1 MKEKIFSA
9 CKKIAVILIAC
20 IMVLGLV
27 PVGILTIRPHTT
39 AAEGEFLRLFPQTEV
54 TVMAQNGQEKSP
66 YLRLPHGVHT
76 VGDRAD
82 SYLQFD
88 LQSLLDKKKLAQ
100 VQKAALRLTFL
111 PNERTEKTPVRLWL
125 MPSSDWDGEM
135 KYQDR
140 PSPLGEVKL
149 AEWIPNSNTKE
160 AKVVEVDLTAYL
172 QKWIEDKTTKISM
185 HMEGLGN
192 NFGSMFA
199 GSAYEDSLYRPYLKV
214 VTGDAT
220 DPDNQDISKVWLEKT
235 ALSGDSGKR
244 IFRIGNGTDAYLQF
258 RLKPENIRGAM
269 YRAELQLTP
278 DSQEQTELT
287 VYRIANGD
295 WSEGEILPRGEEQQI
310 FAQPKCSESGTWN
323 LDLTDAVN
331 DAYAKGETAVT
342 LRISGGEEAVS
353 FLQSGK
359 DAPFLKI
366 SASDNAEVV
375 AMTEAAIYALD
386 ENPSPNKITQKL
398 SESYTTES
406 GVRAQLRWRA
416 QDAVTGADASDFLS
430 EDGQITRPEW
440 FEDGREILAT
450 VQISAG
456 KHQRERTYRMTILPE
471 ESSNHIG
478 WEFGDYLKVGDSA
491 DESYHGAA
499 ERNTSVHNRWIGGKG
514 FSYRTMEPGG
524 MLAVHMAVDAEKQ
537 NYLTLKIWKPER
549 PNQTLLIENLRD
561 RQAEPILC
569 SFPAEVPAE
578 DGFLYLTYPIPLS
591 QTRGEEFVALRL
603 HMPEN
608 PEQEEVSL
616 WNIYGVYTTQTPYF
630 DPLTFAEQ
638 GEVFDGKEG
647 TERSAFR
654 KLLRRL
660 YQAAKQPWEDFAQ
673 RWNDEEERLAETRA
687 SALPKEA
694 EESFAWLEAETPML
708 VFDDDGDRIAI
719 SLREEEQRAEI
730 HRATSYYDTYAES
743 ALHKGEQG
751 FVWVDYG
758 KYQVFRNMADEAQPI
773 PWKESG
779 TLAGVYQD
787 LAKNE
792 YYAFLREG
800 QMADD
805 SVLPP
810 DAQLETGA
818 MLMLAENESRVLK
831 RLSKPLE
838 HAEWRVSAI
847 NQQSISQISLNRDL
861 EISQITVKNS
871 VSNREETEE
880 LRIVCG
886 VYQKGYL
893 AGLSCKRFTV
903 IPGRGEYRV
912 TIPTIQVTKGQTL
925 KIFIE
930 PALQKPRQMEPKLEL
945 P

>member
-1 MKEKIFSA
+1 MKEKILSA

-20 IMVLGLV
+20 VMVLGLV
-27 PVGILTIRPHTT
+27 PVGILTIHPHTG

-54 TVMAQNGQEKSP
+54 TVMAQTMRENSP
-66 YLRLPHGVHT
+66 YLQLPDGVHK
-76 VGDRAD
+76 VGNQAD

-88 LQSLLDKKKLAQ
+88 LQSLLDKKKLPQ

-111 PNERTEKTPVRLWL
+111 PTERSGKAPVRLWL
-125 MPSSDWDGEM
+125 MPSSDWDGDM

-149 AEWIPNSNTKE
+149 AEWVPDMGTKD
-160 AKVVEVDLTAYL
+160 AKVIEVDLTSYL
-172 QKWIEDKTTKISM
+172 QKWMEDKTTKISM
-185 HMEGLGN
+185 HMEGLGGN
-192 NFGSMFA
+192 MFA
-199 GSAYEDSLYRPYLKV
+199 GSAYEDALYRPCLKV
-214 VTGDAT
+214 VTGEAT
-220 DPDNQDISKVWLEKT
+220 DPDTQDISKVWLEKT
-235 ALSGDSGKR
+235 ALSGSDGGR
-244 IFRIGNGTDAYLQF
+244 TFRIGNGTDAYLRF

-269 YRAELQLTP
+269 YQAELQLTP
-278 DSQEQTELT
+278 DSEQEADLS

-295 WSEGEILPRGEEQQI
+295 WNEDEVLPRGEEQQI
-310 FAQPKCSESGTWN
+310 LQQPEKSEKGTWN

-331 DAYAKGETAVT
+331 DAYAKGETTVT
-342 LRISGGEEAVS
+342 LRISGGEEELS

-375 AMTEAAIYALD
+375 AITEAAIYALD
-386 ENPSPNKITQKL
+386 ENPSPNKITRNL
-398 SESYTTES
+398 SESYTTEA
-406 GVRAQLRWRA
+406 GVRAQLRWQA
-416 QDAVTGADASDFLS
+416 QDAVTGEDAREFLS
-430 EDGQITRPEW
+430 EDGNIVRPEW

-450 VQISAG
+450 ASISAG

-471 ESSNHIG
+471 EPSDHIG
-478 WEFGDYLKVGDSA
+478 WKFGDYLNVGDST

-514 FSYRTMEPGG
+514 FSYRTMESGG
-524 MLAVHMAVDAEKQ
+524 MLAMHMAVDPEKQ

-549 PNQTLLIENLRD
+549 PDQTLLIENLRD

-569 SFPAEVPAE
+569 RFPAEVPAE
-578 DGFLYLTYPIPLS
+578 DGFLYLTYPIPLD

-608 PEQEEVSL
+608 QAQEEVSP

-647 TERSAFR
+647 AERSTFR

-673 RWNDEEERLAETRA
+673 RWNDEEEQRIETGA
-687 SALPKEA
+687 DALPAEA
-694 EESFAWLEAETPML
+694 EASFARLEAETPML

-719 SLREEEQRAEI
+719 SLQEEGQRAEI

-743 ALHKGEQG
+743 ALHKGQQG
-751 FVWVDYG
+751 LVWVDYG
-758 KYQVFRNMADEAQPI
+758 KYQVFRNTGTEGISI

-787 LAKNE
+787 LAKDE
-792 YYAFLREG
+792 YYAFLRDG

-805 SVLPP
+805 SVLPE
-810 DAQLETGA
+810 DAQLDTGVN
-818 MLMLAENESRVLK
+818 LMLTGNESRVLK

-847 NQQSISQISLNRDL
+847 NQESVSQISLNRDL
-861 EISQITVKNS
+861 EISQIAVKNS

-880 LRIVCG
+880 LQIVCG
-886 VYQKGYL
+886 VYQKGYI

-912 TIPTIQVTKGQTL
+912 TIPTIRVTKGQTL

-930 PALQKPRQMEPKLEL
+930 PVLQKPELMEPKLEL